1 MHPSAPDAGGGSG
14 GGRAP
19 SSPGPTDLLEVGAVA
34 KPHGLRG
41 DVTVSLVTNREERV
55 APGSVLTTESGRDLV
70 VLRSSAH
77 QGRYIVTFEGLRGI
91 DDAEAIRGERLFAP
105 PLADPDALWIHEL
118 IGSQVESTS
127 GEVLGVVESV
137 QANPASDLLVL
148 AGGAMIPLRFV
159 VGGSQGGRVTVEI
172 PDGLLDL
179 S

>member
-1 MHPSAPDAGGGSG
+1 
-14 GGRAP
+14 
-19 SSPGPTDLLEVGAVA
+19 VA

-41 DVTVSLVTNREERV
+41 DVIVSLVTNREERV
-55 APGSVLTTESGRDLV
+55 APGSVLTTETGRDLV

-77 QGRYIVTFEGLRGI
+77 HRRYIVTFDGLGGI
-91 DDAEAIRGERLFAP
+91 DDAEAIRGARLFAP

-127 GEVLGVVESV
+127 GEVLGIVESV

-148 AGGAMIPLRFV
+148 EGGAMIPLRFV
-159 VGGSQGGRVTVEI
+159 VGGSQGGRVRVAV